1 MRIQTFIFTLI
12 TTLVLIFL
20 NPIVANSTPVADC
33 KIAAAPFQ
41 TVSLGFPMASERL
54 KGNPKPKIMVLPF
67 RLSDRPTFTFGNEVK
82 NDYLESAKQIE
93 RLSFGKTK
101 PEFIFHDVIDIPETV
116 VDMVILRQNQQQ
128 QWQRDESK
136 STWGFIRK
144 IIAEHDAKI
153 DFTGVNAVIFH
164 GSSTSNDSW
173 IAEAMMF
180 SKNPRDPWF
189 RPMETAEGP
198 ILNAS
203 LLDKRQPIAT
213 ITHEIMHLY
222 GLTDLYG
229 SPTGPGNL
237 SLMSNNQDVLL
248 SYEKWVLDWIPD
260 TQVQCIIEATEI
272 NPSNLSTRITI
283 PNNVADFVTVIKT
296 EKPGTAYIIET
307 LIYGGVFKYL
317 VFYSLDNEA
326 RPPITLHTPVLGA
339 TNSGLLI
346 SNLSGVG
353 TQLVSSKYNLLVSD
367 MTSSQ
372 ITLDLIPKTQLSN
385 ASSLILAAQ
394 SNRDRI
400 QAEINATNKP
410 DQVDKPVKRKTVVC
424 VQGTSIRKVTAVKP
438 KCPVGF
444 KRR

>member
-1 MRIQTFIFTLI
+1 MRKTSLLFTLFATLIFT
-12 TTLVLIFL
+12 TLNSALATSA
-20 NPIVANSTPVADC
+20 PIIDC

-41 TVSLGFPMASERL
+41 TVSLGFPVASERL
-54 KGNPKPKIMVLPF
+54 KGNPTPKIMVLPF

-101 PEFIFHDVIDIPETV
+101 PEFVFHEVIDIPETV
-116 VDMVILRQNQQQ
+116 ADMVILRQNQQQ

-144 IIAEHDAKI
+144 IIAENDAKI
-153 DFTGVNAVIFH
+153 DFTGIDAVIFH

-189 RPMETAEGP
+189 RPMNTAEGP

-260 TQVQCIIEATEI
+260 TQVQCIVETTEI
-272 NPSNLSTRITI
+272 DLTKVSTRITI

-307 LIYGGVFKYL
+307 LNYGGIFKYL

-339 TNSGLLI
+339 TNAGLLI

-353 TQLVSSKYNLLVSD
+353 TQLISPKYNLLVTD
-367 MTSSQ
+367 MDSSQ
-372 ITLDLIPKTQLSN
+372 ITLDLIPKAQLSN
-385 ASSLILAAQ
+385 ASNLISAAQ
-394 SNRDRI
+394 ANRDRI
-400 QAEINATNKP
+400 QAAVNASNKP
-410 DQVDKPVKRKTVVC
+410 VPAVSPSKKKTITCVKGK
-424 VQGTSIRKVTAVKP
+424 SIRKVTAVKP
-438 KCPVGF
+438 RCPAGF